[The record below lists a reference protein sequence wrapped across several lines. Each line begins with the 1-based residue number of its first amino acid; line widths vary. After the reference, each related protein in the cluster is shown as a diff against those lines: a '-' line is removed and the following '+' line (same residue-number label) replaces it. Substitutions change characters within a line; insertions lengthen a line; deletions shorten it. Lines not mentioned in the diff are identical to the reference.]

1 MPNRI
6 IKESICYSDDIDR
19 LSWFEEVVF
28 YRLLVRCDDNG
39 RLDARPAF
47 LRSML
52 FATRQNVD
60 EHHVDAAVDTLAET
74 GLVARYEAAGRPY
87 LYFPKW
93 ALHQRVRNV
102 RSKYPA
108 PPDVPLPPS
117 AAACGTLPPE
127 SESETISQSES
138 EVESES
144 GGGRAA
150 AFVPP
155 TEEEVRNYCAGRGSG
170 VNPGRFVDFYASKGW
185 KIGREPMWDW
195 KAALRGW
202 ERREENRAAPGCG
215 AAERRAREDMARM
228 KVFLAR
234 EKEERS
240 ES

>member
-52 FATRQNVD
+52 FATRPNVD
-60 EHHVDAAVDTLAET
+60 EQSVSGAVDALAAA
-74 GLVARYEAAGRPY
+74 GLVARYEAGGRPY

-93 ALHQRVRNV
+93 AVHQRVRNV
-102 RSKYPA
+102 RSRYPA
-108 PPDVPLPPS
+108 PPDTFARPS
-117 AAACGTLPPE
+117 AAACGALPPE
-127 SESETISQSES
+127 SEAEALSQSES
-138 EVESES
+138 GEESES
-144 GGGRAA
+144 GSGGRA

-155 TEEEVRNYCAGRGSG
+155 AEEEVRDYCAVRGNG
-170 VNPGRFVDFYASKGW
+170 VDPGRFVDFYASKGW
-185 KIGREPMWDW
+185 KIGREPMRDW

-202 ERREENRAAPGCG
+202 ERREEKPPAPGCG
-215 AAERRAREDMARM
+215 EAERRAREDMARM
-228 KVFLAR
+228 KAFLAR
-234 EKEERS
+234 KKEEQPGV
-240 ES
+240 